1 MNFWEQLTE
10 MSIAGIEVWRIL
22 ALFMAILIAF
32 VAGRMTR
39 FFLRRAADH
48 LDERYPPVLAV
59 ALRAIERSIGPALAL
74 AAQDTIKNF
83 FGSLMLFVDKPFEMG
98 DRIVVGISMA
108 PLKR

>member
-39 FFLRRAADH
+39 FFLRRAADQV
-48 LDERYPPVLAV
+48 E
-59 ALRAIERSIGPALAL
+59 
-74 AAQDTIKNF
+74 
-83 FGSLMLFVDKPFEMG
+83 
-98 DRIVVGISMA
+98 
-108 PLKR
+108 

>member
-10 MSIAGIEVWRIL
+10 TSIAGIEAWRIL
-22 ALFMAILIAF
+22 ALFMTILIAF

-59 ALRAIERSIGPALAL
+59 ALRAIERSIGPALFVLGLRVGRWRSGPGSGCSGHHQKLLWLSHAL
-74 AAQDTIKNF
+74 RGQT
-83 FGSLMLFVDKPFEMG
+83 L
-98 DRIVVGISMA
+98 
-108 PLKR
+108 

>member
-10 MSIAGIEVWRIL
+10 TSIAGIEVWRIL

-39 FFLRRAADH
+39 FFLRRADDH
-48 LDERYPPVLAV
+48 LDERYPPV
-59 ALRAIERSIGPALAL
+59 LAL

-83 FGSLMLFVDKPFEMG
+83 FGSLRLFVDKPFAMG
-98 DRIVVGISMA
+98 DRIVVGIPMT